1 MLETLI
7 GTVVGGAF
15 RLAPEILKWIDRKD
29 ERKHEAT
36 MFDKNLAA
44 DKLKAESGQA
54 LATIEANK
62 AISLQEIQA
71 IIEAT
76 KAQAQ
81 QSGIKWV
88 DGFNSLIRPL
98 LALQWLILLWPGIIV
113 TGFVI
118 SVQHGTPTLEALAAF
133 FGQDEKAMAASIAS
147 FWLVDRSLRKPR

>member
-76 KAQAQ
+76 KAQGQ
-81 QSGIKWV
+81 KSGIKWV
-88 DGFNSLIRPL
+88 DGLNSLIRPL

-113 TGFVI
+113 AGFMI
-118 SVQHGTPTLEALAAF
+118 SVQHGTPALEALAAF